1 MSKQAPESQ
10 LVAEAKEKA
19 KHLHSILKSRIPDVK
34 LGECLN
40 FYARLNGAKDWNIL
54 TAKLERENLLQNN
67 RFENLKKISSNIV
80 KLELMGGDRGNSINL
95 SDLEHIHLEIKN
107 MNAQVVP
114 SGSDYV
120 SEYHID
126 ICMRY
131 EEGEKVKIGYATA
144 FIVRLRNV
152 IDAGEDVAVVL
163 DAHSSDLESLYS
175 VFIDDGG
182 IMHDLSEGIGHDVM
196 LLHELYL
203 EKAIRGYGLGK
214 MITVGIINE
223 LMQGGIVV
231 LEPSPFVD
239 DDKGRKMTETEIEVG
254 GKKLRSY
261 FMTLGFDELEEGSDY
276 LFFSMASALPK
287 PDSLLMEVE
296 MNIKNK
302 LKSNTIIIDLPIM
315 SEDML

>member
-19 KHLHSILKSRIPDVK
+19 KHLHSILKSRIPDIK

-54 TAKLERENLLQNN
+54 SAKLRRENLLRNN
-67 RFENLKKISSNIV
+67 RFGNPEKISSNIV
-80 KLELMGGDRGNSINL
+80 KLELMGGDRENSINL

-107 MNAQVVP
+107 MNVHVVP
-114 SGSDYV
+114 SGSNYV
-120 SEYHID
+120 SEYQVD

-131 EEGEKVKIGYATA
+131 DEGEKVRIGYATA
-144 FIVRLRNV
+144 FIVRLGHA
-152 IDAGEDVAVVL
+152 IDAGENIVEVL
-163 DAHSSDLESLYS
+163 DAHSSTLESLYS
-175 VFIDDGG
+175 VFIDDEG
-182 IMHDLSEGIGHDVM
+182 IMHDLNEGIGQDVM

-203 EKAIRGYGLGK
+203 EKGMRGYGLGK

-231 LEPSPFVD
+231 LEPSPFVED
-239 DDKGRKMTETEIEVG
+239 ANGGKMTETEIEVG
-254 GKKLRSY
+254 EKKLRSY
-261 FMTLGFDELEEGSDY
+261 FMTLGFDELEEGSDH
-276 LFFSMASALPK
+276 LFFSMASVLPK
-287 PDSLLMEVE
+287 SDSLFKEVE

-302 LKSNTIIIDLPIM
+302 LKSNTTLVDFPLMP
-315 SEDML
+315 EDIS